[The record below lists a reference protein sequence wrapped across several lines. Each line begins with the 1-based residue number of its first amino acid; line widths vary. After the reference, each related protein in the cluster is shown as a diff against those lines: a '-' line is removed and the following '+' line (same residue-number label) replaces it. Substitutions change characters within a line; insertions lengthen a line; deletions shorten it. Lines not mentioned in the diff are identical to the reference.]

1 MDDETLLRSKK
12 IPRGKNDV
20 CKKGP
25 RWPNTFT
32 LFIPCL
38 LKSTSLTLR
47 GCWALLA
54 TVRWLRPSL
63 KPALPRLCRSV
74 FFFSHMASSPHPHRR
89 LLSLVAFTGCF
100 HWSGGQSV
108 ARSLKQS
115 ASGADSRSA
124 SEEEI
129 SEHWKILE
137 AHDWQQSYQSIPK
150 VLYWGFWKSFV
161 LLCVAVL
168 QQAVCWPKSS
178 NFAPGL
184 HTWSNFNH

>member
-1 MDDETLLRSKK
+1 MTKHIHPVYPLSTQKHIIDLARLLSIASDSEMAQAK
-12 IPRGKNDV
+12 
-20 CKKGP
+20 
-25 RWPNTFT
+25 
-32 LFIPCL
+32 
-38 LKSTSLTLR
+38 LKAGSPKAVPL
-47 GCWALLA
+47 G
-54 TVRWLRPSL
+54 
-63 KPALPRLCRSV
+63 V
-74 FFFSHMASSPHPHRR
+74 FFFHMASSPHPHRR

-150 VLYWGFWKSFV
+150 VLY
-161 LLCVAVL
+161 
-168 QQAVCWPKSS
+168 
-178 NFAPGL
+178 
-184 HTWSNFNH
+184 